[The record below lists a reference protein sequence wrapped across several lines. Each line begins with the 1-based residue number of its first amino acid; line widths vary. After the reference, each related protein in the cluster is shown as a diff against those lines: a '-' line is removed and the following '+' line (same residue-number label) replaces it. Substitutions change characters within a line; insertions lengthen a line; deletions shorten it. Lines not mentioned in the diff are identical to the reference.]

1 MSQRVQR
8 RRIKGWRMP
17 GNTIYVGRGSKYGN
31 PYSVERY
38 GIDEA
43 LRLYRIY
50 LEEELREGR
59 LDLSPL
65 VGKDLACWCSLSED
79 CHADILLEKL
89 RTYEQRR

>member
-1 MSQRVQR
+1 
-8 RRIKGWRMP
+8 MP
-17 GNTIYVGRGSKYGN
+17 GNTVYVGRGSRWGN

-65 VGKDLACWCSLSED
+65 VGKNLACWCSPED
-79 CHADILLEKL
+79 PCHGDILLEYVNNS
-89 RTYEQRR
+89 RVW